1 MISELKKEFNSF
13 NKEYTQKFPKIKK
26 SKERLEYFKKFEQLG
41 FPNKKLEDWKF
52 SDFNSILERKF
63 NKLSVSLDD
72 KKEIKFTNYIKDFEH
87 NKIVFFNGF
96 YSSKLSHIENS
107 KKNITSRPTDV
118 SLSSFGDTSLNL
130 LNSAFLTDRIS
141 LRVENN
147 YEFKK
152 PLVIYNIFDSKKDN
166 NFFNQK
172 ITVDIGEN
180 SKLDLIILNINLSS
194 NPIFL
199 NLSNFFEIKKNG
211 LFKLFYVNEFNNR
224 DINYTST
231 HAFVSSNGIFENFI
245 MPYKGGFVKNDIS
258 CVLKGNYGSGFINGA
273 ILARDGQHYEIKTHM
288 LHQKENTKSYQK
300 IKSVLDKKSKGIF
313 QGKIY
318 VDSKAQKTNGY
329 QLSKAIL
336 LDKESEFDS
345 KPELEIYA
353 DDVKCSHGS
362 TSGNLDENSIFY
374 LMSRGLSRQEA
385 KKLLVEGFLVDAI
398 ETITNKEIKEYFLEK
413 LKNKINEFK

>member
-1 MISELKKEFNSF
+1 MISELKKEFNNF

-26 SKERLEYFKKFEQLG
+26 SKERLEHFKKFEQLG

-52 SDFNSILERKF
+52 SDFNSILEGKF

-72 KKEIKFTNYIKDFEH
+72 KKEIEFKNYIKDFEH

-107 KKNITSRPTDV
+107 KKNIASRLTDV
-118 SLSSFGDTSLNL
+118 SLSSFGDKSLNL
-130 LNSAFLTDRIS
+130 LNSAFLTDGIS

-211 LFKLFYVNEFNNR
+211 LFKLFYVNEFNNQ

-258 CVLKGNYGSGFINGA
+258 CVLKGNYSSGFINGA
-273 ILARDGQHYEIKTHM
+273 ILARDGQHHEIKTHM

-385 KKLLVEGFLVDAI
+385 KKLLIEGFLVDAI